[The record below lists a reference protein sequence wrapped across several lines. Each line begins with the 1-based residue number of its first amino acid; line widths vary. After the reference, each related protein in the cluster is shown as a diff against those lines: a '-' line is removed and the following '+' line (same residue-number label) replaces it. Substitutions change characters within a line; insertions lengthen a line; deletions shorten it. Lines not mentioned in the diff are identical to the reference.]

1 MTFDTIFIHDGTL
14 RERLRLDLDRE
25 REAIARPL
33 EPPSTVDC
41 VLLFVPYSY
50 FSQAENN
57 A

>member
-14 RERLRLDLDRE
+14 CGRLRLDLDRE
-25 REAIARPL
+25 REAIARSL